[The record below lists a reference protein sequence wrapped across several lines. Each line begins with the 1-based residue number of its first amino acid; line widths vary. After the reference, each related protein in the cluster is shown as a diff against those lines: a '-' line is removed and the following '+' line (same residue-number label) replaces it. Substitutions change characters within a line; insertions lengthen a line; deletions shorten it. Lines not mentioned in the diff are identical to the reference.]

1 MCTVAQNGAIMEIK
15 RFNIKDVQ
23 PGMLVADNIY
33 NSGGQLIVPQDSV
46 LTEKAIARMRFHS
59 ILSVKIYIGDD
70 APAPV
75 KTPAGEEQ
83 RSYFEK
89 LRETDEFIEYNDNFN
104 NTLSL
109 FEEGINKMIGGGD
122 MDRDAI
128 YNSVRGLY
136 GTCRNGIQVFD
147 LLHCM
152 RSYDDITFAHS
163 VNVALICTVLGSW
176 LGYSESDLHILMECG
191 IYHDI
196 GKLMIPKNI
205 VEKPSSLTPEEF
217 NLMKT
222 HTLRGYNILR
232 TKDGLDKRI
241 QLGAIM
247 HHERCDGSGYPL
259 GIKADQIDEFS
270 KILAIADVYEAMTSP
285 RVYRKPKCPFE
296 VIHIFETDGLSLYD
310 PGYLMT
316 FMENITQSYLGN
328 RVRLTDGTVGTIIYI
343 NKNAYS
349 RPMIQVDADTYI
361 DLYKQTDLSIEAIL

>member
-1 MCTVAQNGAIMEIK
+1 MEIK

-33 NSGGQLIVPQDSV
+33 NSSGQLIVPQDSIV
-46 LTEKAIARMRFHS
+46 TEKAIARMRFHS

-75 KTPAGEEQ
+75 PDSVPDSQ

-89 LRETDEFIEYNDNFN
+89 LRETDEFIEYNKNFN
-104 NTLSL
+104 ETLSL
-109 FEEGINKMIGGGD
+109 FEDGINQMIHGTGELN
-122 MDRDAI
+122 RDEI
-128 YNSVRGLY
+128 YSSVHNLY

-163 VNVALICTVLGSW
+163 VNVALICTVLGAW
-176 LGYSESDLHILMECG
+176 LGYSDSDLHTLMECG

-205 VEKPSSLTPEEF
+205 IEKPSALTPEEF

-232 TKDGLDKRI
+232 TKEGIEKKI
-241 QLGAIM
+241 QLAAIM

-259 GIKADQIDEFS
+259 GIKADQIDEFA

-296 VIHIFETDGLSLYD
+296 VIRIFETDGLALYD
-310 PGYLMT
+310 PGFLMT

-349 RPMIQVDADTYI
+349 RPMIQVDNDTYI
-361 DLYKQTDLSIEAIL
+361 DLYKKPELSIEAIL